1 MSASQA
7 PLVADAAPSSAISSS
22 LLDAYQVCPSSF
34 FLQIVEKKDQSKD
47 LSPSTTCFFFSP

>member
-22 LLDAYQVCPSSF
+22 LLDAYQVFSF
-34 FLQIVEKKDQSKD
+34 QFSLPVVEKN
-47 LSPSTTCFFFSP
+47 